1 VLAIGLL
8 MIVSGSFVTPDYHLG
23 VMYTAKVYW
32 PIVFNLVGIGLVFI
46 GINTIVADLRRS

>member
-1 VLAIGLL
+1 